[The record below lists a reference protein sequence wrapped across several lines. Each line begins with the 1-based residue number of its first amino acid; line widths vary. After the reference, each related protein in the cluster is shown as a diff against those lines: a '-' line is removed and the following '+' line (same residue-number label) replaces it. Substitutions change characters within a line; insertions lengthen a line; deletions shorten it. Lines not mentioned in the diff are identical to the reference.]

1 MAQYDILAKFYDEV
15 IGINGVAEN
24 FISRSIKKYNNKAET
39 LLDLGCGTGSNLE
52 YLNKHYNVTGI
63 DASVEMISIAKSRLP
78 EVNFIKGDITSFNL
92 PDKYDVIVCL
102 YDTINHI
109 TDFSGWKNLFK
120 TVDEHL
126 NSSGLFIFDM
136 NTLAKLEYME
146 GYGSYVHKFG
156 DNYMIMDVIKSGKL
170 KYDWDAKIFENTG
183 DNNFLLHR
191 EVITESSFNE
201 EKVET
206 ELLKYFEIVDTV
218 EDMGYKGSKSPHRIY
233 YVCKKLDN

>member
-24 FISRSIKKYNNKAET
+24 FIVKSIEKYNKKAQT

-63 DASVEMISIAKSRLP
+63 DASSEMINIARSRLP

-109 TDFSGWKNLFK
+109 TDFTGWKSLFK
-120 TVDEHL
+120 AVNKHL
-126 NSSGLFIFDM
+126 NPSGLFIFDM

-146 GYGSYVHKFG
+146 GYGSYVHRFG
-156 DNYMIMDVIKSGKL
+156 DNYLIMDVIKSGKN
-170 KYDWDAKIFENTG
+170 KYDWDAKIFENTS
-183 DNNFLLHR
+183 DNKFLLHR
-191 EVITESSFNE
+191 EIITESSVAE
-201 EKVET
+201 EKVEN
-206 ELLKYFEIVDTV
+206 ELQNYFEIVDTV